1 MNVHISYRAH
11 KSSAVEEEINHQIE
25 KLQKRLHAF
34 RPELV
39 HLKGSFD
46 RHSAQEGFTFCL
58 NLRLPSGQM
67 AAREAAASDLA
78 VVKAAF
84 ADLVQQFSKHK
95 DLLRSSHKW
104 RGRRLP
110 GSAAE
115 KQVPFDQTVAALP
128 PLTISSDDVRSY
140 VNANLTRLERFVE
153 RELSFRQVSGDIR
166 FHSITKEEVVDE
178 VVARALAE
186 GIEKPDRVALEPW
199 LYRLSIQAINEIS
212 AQNDGEGSA
221 VRLEDSARTP
231 NVEGSDEAELQFHQ
245 PDEDLTEENLIP
257 DLATNTPED
266 IAYNDEMIALVQLA
280 LGAARHQDREAFILH
295 AIEGFSVDEIAGITD
310 RGVEEVRLSIVAARD
325 KLRKSPP
332 IANRFKDELL
342 RTGTD

>member
-11 KSSAVEEEINHQIE
+11 KSPAVEEEINHQIE
-25 KLQKRLHAF
+25 KLQKRLQAF

-39 HLKGSFD
+39 HLKGSLD
-46 RHSAQEGFTFCL
+46 RHSMQEGFTFCL

-67 AAREAAASDLA
+67 AAREAAASALA
-78 VVKAAF
+78 VVKATF
-84 ADLVQQFSKHK
+84 SDLLQQFSKHK

-110 GSAAE
+110 GSSTK
-115 KQVPFDQTVAALP
+115 KQVPFNQTLAALP

-140 VNANLTRLERFVE
+140 VNANLMRLERFVE
-153 RELSFRQVSGDIR
+153 RELSFRQTSGDIR

-178 VVARALAE
+178 VVARALGE

-199 LYRLSIQAINEIS
+199 LYRLSIRAINEFS
-212 AQNDGEGSA
+212 AQNDGDASA
-221 VRLEDSARTP
+221 VRLEDHARTP
-231 NVEGSDEAELQFHQ
+231 NVQGSDEAELQFHQ
-245 PDEDLTEENLIP
+245 PDEDVTEENLIP

-310 RGVEEVRLSIVAARD
+310 RGAEEVRLSIVAALD
-325 KLRKSPP
+325 KLRKSLP

>member
-11 KSSAVEEEINHQIE
+11 KSPAVEEEINHQIE
-25 KLQKRLHAF
+25 KLQKRLQAF

-46 RHSAQEGFTFCL
+46 RHSAHEGFTFCL

-78 VVKAAF
+78 VVKTAF
-84 ADLVQQFSKHK
+84 AELLQQFSKHK

-110 GSAAE
+110 GTAAE
-115 KQVPFDQTVAALP
+115 KQVPFDQTLAALP

-140 VNANLTRLERFVE
+140 VNANLIRLERFVE
-153 RELSFRQVSGDIR
+153 RELSFRQLSGDIG

-178 VVARALAE
+178 VVARALGE

-212 AQNDGEGSA
+212 VQNDADGSA

-231 NVEGSDEAELQFHQ
+231 NVQGSDEAQLQFHQ

-257 DLATNTPED
+257 DLATHTPED
-266 IAYNDEMIALVQLA
+266 IAYNDEMIALVRLA

-310 RGVEEVRLSIVAARD
+310 RGAEEVRRSIVAARE

-332 IANRFKDELL
+332 IASSFKDELL

>member
-11 KSSAVEEEINHQIE
+11 KSPAVEEEINHQIE
-25 KLQKRLHAF
+25 KLQKRLQAF

-39 HLKGSFD
+39 HLKGSLD
-46 RHSAQEGFTFCL
+46 RHSMQEGFTFCL

-67 AAREAAASDLA
+67 AAREAAASALA
-78 VVKAAF
+78 VVKATF
-84 ADLVQQFSKHK
+84 SDLLQQFSKHK

-110 GSAAE
+110 GSSTK
-115 KQVPFDQTVAALP
+115 KQVPFNQTLAALP

-140 VNANLTRLERFVE
+140 VNANLMRLERFVE
-153 RELSFRQVSGDIR
+153 RELSFRQTSGDIR

-178 VVARALAE
+178 VVARALGE

-199 LYRLSIQAINEIS
+199 LYRLSIRAINEFS
-212 AQNDGEGSA
+212 AQNDGDASA
-221 VRLEDSARTP
+221 VRLEDHARTP
-231 NVEGSDEAELQFHQ
+231 NVQGSDEAELQFHQ
-245 PDEDLTEENLIP
+245 PDEDVTEENLIP

-310 RGVEEVRLSIVAARD
+310 RGAEEVRLSIVAARD
-325 KLRKSPP
+325 KLRKSLP

>member
-11 KSSAVEEEINHQIE
+11 KSPAVEEEINHQVE

-39 HLKGSFD
+39 HLKGAFD
-46 RHSAQEGFTFCL
+46 RHSMQEGFTFCL

-84 ADLVQQFSKHK
+84 ADLLQQFSKHK

-110 GSAAE
+110 SSAAK
-115 KQVPFDQTVAALP
+115 KQVPFDQTLAALP

-153 RELSFRQVSGDIR
+153 RELSFRQTSGDIR

-178 VVARALAE
+178 VVARALGE

-199 LYRLSIQAINEIS
+199 LYRLSIRAINEFS
-212 AQNDGEGSA
+212 AQNDGDASA
-221 VRLEDSARTP
+221 VRLEDHARTP
-231 NVEGSDEAELQFHQ
+231 NVQGSDEAELQFHQ

-257 DLATNTPED
+257 DLATHTPED
-266 IAYNDEMIALVQLA
+266 IAYNDEMIAMVQLA
-280 LGAARHQDREAFILH
+280 LGATRHQDREAFILH
-295 AIEGFSVDEIAGITD
+295 AIEGFSVDEIADITD
-310 RGVEEVRLSIVAARD
+310 RGAEEVQRSLATARD

-332 IANRFKDELL
+332 IASRFKDGLL

>member
-1 MNVHISYRAH
+1 MNVHISYRIH
-11 KSSAVEEEINHQIE
+11 KFAVVEKEINHQIE
-25 KLQKRLHAF
+25 KLQKRLQAF

-46 RHSAQEGFTFCL
+46 HGSAQEGFTCSL

-67 AAREAAASDLA
+67 AVCESAATELA

-84 ADLVQQFSKHK
+84 ADLLQQFSKHK

-110 GSAAE
+110 GTASE
-115 KQVPFDQTVAALP
+115 KQVPFENTLAALP
-128 PLTISSDDVRSY
+128 PLTICSDDVRSY
-140 VNANLTRLERFVE
+140 VNANLVRLERFVE
-153 RELSFRQVSGDIR
+153 RELAFRQASGDIR
-166 FHSITKEEVVDE
+166 PNSISKEEVVDE
-178 VVARALAE
+178 VVARALGD
-186 GIEKPDRVALEPW
+186 GIQKPDKVALEPW
-199 LYRLSIQAINEIS
+199 LYRLAIYTINEFS
-212 AQNDGEGSA
+212 APGDGDGVS
-221 VRLEDSARTP
+221 VRLEEPARTP
-231 NVEGSDEAELQFHQ
+231 NVQGSDEPELQFHQ
-245 PDEDLTEENLIP
+245 PDENLTEENVIP
-257 DLATNTPED
+257 DRGTNTPED
-266 IAYNDEMIALVQLA
+266 IAYNDEMVALVQLA
-280 LGAARHQDREAFILH
+280 LGAAKRLDREAFILH

-310 RGVEEVRLSIVAARD
+310 RKPEQIRLSIVAACD